1 MEIGLALPQMTAGLD
16 RDRIRA
22 WCRAID
28 DGPFSS
34 VSAGERITFDNL
46 DGRTLL
52 AAAAA
57 LTDRVRIFFNL
68 VVAPWHPPAL
78 LAKELASLD
87 VLSQGRVDV
96 ALGVGGRQQD
106 YDALGAPFTGR
117 FGRLDRTAA
126 ELRRLWAGG
135 LIDDTGGGG
144 DGADGGHPVGP
155 TPVQPGGPRLLCSG
169 TGPQSLARAARWAD
183 GLSSFALE
191 AAPAEVTS
199 VYGLADAAW
208 ADAGRAE
215 RPRRVT
221 GTFAAL
227 GPGAEA
233 TLHAYARRYLDVFG
247 TDLAAVLAAAMPV
260 HTDEALHTFLTG
272 LAAAGCDE
280 VILVAADNDPDQV
293 RRFAAAVEAFRAEPA
308 TAAIT
313 GPTA

>member
-1 MEIGLALPQMTAGLD
+1 MAPAG
-16 RDRIRA
+16 
-22 WCRAID
+22 
-28 DGPFSS
+28 
-34 VSAGERITFDNL
+34 VAGQ
-46 DGRTLL
+46 G
-52 AAAAA
+52 
-57 LTDRVRIFFNL
+57 
-68 VVAPWHPPAL
+68 
-78 LAKELASLD
+78 LASLN

-135 LIDDTGGGG
+135 LMDEAPGGGG

-191 AAPAEVTS
+191 AARPRS
-199 VYGLADAAW
+199 PPVYGLADAAW

-221 GTFAAL
+221 GTLAAL

-272 LAAAGCDE
+272 LAAGGRRGDPGGRRQRPRPGQAVRGRGRGLPRRARHRGNHRAHRL
-280 VILVAADNDPDQV
+280 ILPNSHATIVAPFQRANRSRV
-293 RRFAAAVEAFRAEPA
+293 EMRRRLVVAMVGAAALVGVLTGCNPLTGIQQVA
-308 TAAIT
+308 TGGAHACALHT
-313 GPTA
+313 NST

>member
-34 VSAGERITFDNL
+34 ISAGERITFDNL

-87 VLSQGRVDV
+87 ALSGGRLTV
-96 ALGVGGRQQD
+96 ALGVGGRRQD
-106 YDALGAPFTGR
+106 YDALGAPFAGR
-117 FGRLDRTAA
+117 FGRLDTSAG
-126 ELRRLWAGG
+126 ELRRLWSGG
-135 LIDDTGGGG
+135 LVH
-144 DGADGGHPVGP
+144 DGPGVGHPVGP
-155 TPVQPGGPRLLCSG
+155 VPVQPGGPPLLCSG
-169 TGPQSLARAARWAD
+169 TGPRSLARAARWAD
-183 GLSSFALE
+183 GLSSFTL
-191 AAPAEVTS
+191 AASLTEVEP
-199 VYGLADAAW
+199 VYALADAAW
-208 ADAGRAE
+208 TEAGRAAG
-215 RPRRVT
+215 PTRVT

-247 TDLAAVLAAAMPV
+247 TELAGALGDSMPI
-260 HTDEALHTFLTG
+260 HSEPALHRFLG
-272 LAAAGCDE
+272 ELAAAGCDE

-293 RRFAAAVEAFRAEPA
+293 RRFADAVHAFRALPTSLGPA
-308 TAAIT
+308 
-313 GPTA
+313 

>member
-57 LTDRVRIFFNL
+57 LTNRVRVFFNL

-87 VLSQGRVDV
+87 VLSGGRVDV
-96 ALGVGGRQQD
+96 ALGVGGRRQD
-106 YDALGAPFTGR
+106 YDALGVPFAGR
-117 FGRLDRTAA
+117 FGRLDHTAV
-126 ELRRLWAGG
+126 ELRRLWGGG
-135 LIDDTGGGG
+135 LVHDTPGP
-144 DGADGGHPVGP
+144 DADGPGGRVTGHPVGP

-169 TGPQSLARAARWAD
+169 TGPQSLGRAAAWAD
-183 GLSSFALE
+183 GLSSFTL
-191 AAPAEVTS
+191 AATASEVTP
-199 VYGLADAAW
+199 VYDLADAAW
-208 ADAGRAE
+208 ADAGRTD

-227 GPGAEA
+227 GPGAES

-247 TDLAAVLAAAMPV
+247 TELAAVLAASMPV
-260 HTDEALHTFLTG
+260 HTDDALLAFLTD
-272 LAAAGCDE
+272 LAGAGCDE
-280 VILVAADNDPDQV
+280 VILVAADHDPDQV
-293 RRFAAAVEAFRAEPA
+293 RRFAAVVEAFRVGS
-308 TAAIT
+308 TA
-313 GPTA
+313 GDRS

>member
-1 MEIGLALPQMTAGLD
+1 VEIGLALPQMTAALD

-87 VLSQGRVDV
+87 VLSGGRVDV
-96 ALGVGGRQQD
+96 ALGVGGRRQD
-106 YDALGAPFTGR
+106 YDALGAPFPGR

-126 ELRRLWAGG
+126 ELRRLWGGG
-135 LIDDTGGGG
+135 LIDDTGGGEG
-144 DGADGGHPVGP
+144 DGDAGGHRVGP

-169 TGPQSLARAARWAD
+169 TGPRSLARAARWAD

-199 VYGLADAAW
+199 VYALADAAW

-227 GPGAEA
+227 GPGAES

-247 TDLAAVLAAAMPV
+247 TELAAVLAAAMPV
-260 HTDEALHTFLTG
+260 HTDEALHTFLTD

-293 RRFAAAVEAFRAEPA
+293 RRFAGVVQAFRA
-308 TAAIT
+308 
-313 GPTA
+313 GSPTASGSRP